1 MQRIFKIYTKRRSR
15 RTNNKQEIQA
25 PKITRNKDGTY
36 LAKFEI
42 EGTSREELEGVFK
55 EVEETKK
62 WTDENCKDNTGGGF
76 RNGKHKNAT
85 KHILD

>member
-1 MQRIFKIYTKRRSR
+1 MT
-15 RTNNKQEIQA
+15 NKQELQT
-25 PKITRNKDGTY
+25 PKITRNGDGTY

-42 EGTSREELEGVFK
+42 EGTSKDELEEVFK
-55 EVEETKK
+55 RVEKTK
-62 WTDENCKDNTGGGF
+62 WWNDENCKDNIRGGF

>member
-1 MQRIFKIYTKRRSR
+1 MTS
-15 RTNNKQEIQA
+15 TNNY
-25 PKITRNKDGTY
+25 KITRNDDGTY

-42 EGTSREELEGVFK
+42 EGTSKEELEEIFK
-55 EVEETKK
+55 RVKQAEK
-62 WTDENCKDNTGGGF
+62 WTDEHCKDNTGGGF

>member
-1 MQRIFKIYTKRRSR
+1 MIG
-15 RTNNKQEIQA
+15 TNKY
-25 PKITRNKDGTY
+25 KITRKDDGTY

-42 EGTSREELEGVFK
+42 EGTKKEELEEVFK
-55 EVEETKK
+55 RVEKTK
-62 WTDENCKDNTGGGF
+62 WWNDENLKDNIGGGF